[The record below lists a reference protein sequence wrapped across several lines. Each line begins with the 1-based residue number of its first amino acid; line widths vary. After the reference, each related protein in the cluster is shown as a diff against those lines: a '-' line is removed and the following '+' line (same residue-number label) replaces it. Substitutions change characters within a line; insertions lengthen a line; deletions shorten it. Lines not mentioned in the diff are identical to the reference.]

1 MDVDPV
7 TAAVAQANLAGR
19 AEVICADA
27 DQVAEQL
34 ITPGVGVFC
43 DPARR
48 RRSGRLW
55 RVEDFSRAGRR
66 CCSCSMAREPP
77 VPNSARRYRTRS
89 SPRQSRPSG

>member
-48 RRSGRLW
+48 NDRGRLW
-55 RVEDFSRAGRR
+55 RVEDFEPRWSTVLQLLDGTRTAGTKLGPALPH
-66 CCSCSMAREPP
+66 SLIPEAVE
-77 VPNSARRYRTRS
+77 AE
-89 SPRQSRPSG
+89 G